1 MIVIRALLAN
11 IVDAGTDAL
20 TLAED
25 MDEATFRRSR
35 LARHEIGRLVGVI
48 ATNLADLPD
57 AQRQQFAEI
66 DWSAWSA
73 LAQQI
78 RQDGPERDEALWFAT
93 RALVPAT
100 LMWLRV
106 YKEGQPQLFEFQGG
120 EATGGGAL

>member
-1 MIVIRALLAN
+1 MIVISALLAN
-11 IVDAGTDAL
+11 IIDAGTDAL

-35 LARHEIGRLVGVI
+35 LARSEISRLVGVI

-73 LAQQI
+73 LTPQLQH
-78 RQDGPERDEALWFAT
+78 DGPERDEALWFAT

-106 YKEGQPQLFEFQGG
+106 YKEGAPGLFEFQGR
-120 EATGGGAL
+120 

>member
-35 LARHEIGRLVGVI
+35 LARSEIGRLVGVI

-66 DWSAWSA
+66 DWAAWAA
-73 LAQQI
+73 LAQQLQQQ
-78 RQDGPERDEALWFAT
+78 QDSPERDEALWFAT

-106 YKEGQPQLFEFQGG
+106 YKEGAPGLFES
-120 EATGGGAL
+120 ATR

>member
-1 MIVIRALLAN
+1 MIVISALLAN
-11 IVDAGTDAL
+11 IIDAGTDAL

-35 LARHEIGRLVGVI
+35 LARSEIGRLIGVI

-66 DWSAWSA
+66 DWAAWSA
-73 LAQQI
+73 LAPQLQ
-78 RQDGPERDEALWFAT
+78 QDGPERDEALWFAT

-106 YKEGQPQLFEFQGG
+106 YKEGAPGLFEFQGG
-120 EATGGGAL
+120 

>member
-1 MIVIRALLAN
+1 MIIPAALLAN
-11 IVDAGTDAL
+11 IVNAGTDAL

-35 LARHEIGRLVGVI
+35 LARTEMARLVGVM

-57 AQRQQFAEI
+57 GQRQQFAEL
-66 DWSAWSA
+66 DWSTWRA
-73 LAQQI
+73 L
-78 RQDGPERDEALWFAT
+78 PEQLDADPATRDEALWFAI

-106 YKEGQPQLFEFQGG
+106 YKEGAPGLFEFQQG
-120 EATGGGAL
+120 

>member
-1 MIVIRALLAN
+1 MIIAALLAN
-11 IVDAGTDAL
+11 IVNAGTDAL
-20 TLAED
+20 VLAED

-35 LARHEIGRLVGVI
+35 LARAEMARLVGVM

-66 DWSAWSA
+66 DWNTWRA
-73 LAQQI
+73 L
-78 RQDGPERDEALWFAT
+78 PEQLNADPATHDEALWFAI

-106 YKEGQPQLFEFQGG
+106 YKEGAPQVFEFQQG
-120 EATGGGAL
+120 

>member
-1 MIVIRALLAN
+1 MIIAALLAN
-11 IVDAGTDAL
+11 IVNAGTDAL
-20 TLAED
+20 VLAED

-35 LARHEIGRLVGVI
+35 LARAEMARLVGVM

-66 DWSAWSA
+66 DWAAWAA

-106 YKEGQPQLFEFQGG
+106 YKQGQPQLFEFQEG
-120 EATGGGAL
+120 

>member
-35 LARHEIGRLVGVI
+35 LARSEIGRLVGVI

-57 AQRQQFAEI
+57 AQRQQFVEI
-66 DWSAWSA
+66 DWAAWAA

-106 YKEGQPQLFEFQGG
+106 YKEGAPGLFEFQGG
-120 EATGGGAL
+120 